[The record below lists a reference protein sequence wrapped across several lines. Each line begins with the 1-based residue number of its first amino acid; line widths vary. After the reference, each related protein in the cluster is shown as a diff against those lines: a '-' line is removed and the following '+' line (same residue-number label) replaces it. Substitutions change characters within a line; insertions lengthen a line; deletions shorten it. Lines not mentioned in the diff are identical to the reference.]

1 MAIDTQLAVV
11 YTSGD
16 KKLIFGLS
24 LERKTQYSR
33 LKLSNCEPGTI
44 TIDSDA
50 RRLYCA
56 SREGLLLILNIDQ
69 KEHLVL
75 VHTLKLIKN
84 PGLMAPIYGKQLYV
98 DTRRNLLVCRMS
110 KG

>member
-1 MAIDTQLAVV
+1 MALDSQLSVV

-16 KKLIFGLS
+16 KKLLFGLS

-33 LKLSNCEPGTI
+33 LKLSNCEPGCI
-44 TIDSDA
+44 MVEADA

-56 SREGLLLILNIDQ
+56 TREGLLLVFGIET

-75 VHTLKLIKN
+75 VH
-84 PGLMAPIYGKQLYV
+84 
-98 DTRRNLLVCRMS
+98 
-110 KG
+110 